1 MGCSTYSR
9 NVAEKEGIQKELR
22 NDPQSRTGRAEPC
35 RLLGGAPVAEPDE
48 KKRGQSCEYLYFFH
62 HGDDNADLYFVSVS
76 GAGRPAVFQLP
87 V

>member
-35 RLLGGAPVAEPDE
+35 RLLGGAPVVSTIEMGRHSSDFEEKSDMSWLTFAEIGLAGDI
-48 KKRGQSCEYLYFFH
+48 YFRVTSI
-62 HGDDNADLYFVSVS
+62 DYF
-76 GAGRPAVFQLP
+76 
-87 V
+87 